1 MALSK
6 EVKIDAINIV
16 GDYRKIQIRIA
27 TIIKEDNTELSR
39 TFERRML
46 APGAL
51 DSQDK
56 TKYIETDISG
66 EESWIQSICN
76 ACWTTE
82 IKDAHKAFIS
92 ADQFK

>member
-27 TIIKEDNTELSR
+27 TIIKEDDKELSR

-46 APGAL
+46 KIL
-51 DSQDK
+51 SRR
-56 TKYIETDISG
+56 
-66 EESWIQSICN
+66 W
-76 ACWTTE
+76 
-82 IKDAHKAFIS
+82 
-92 ADQFK
+92 